1 MKTLQELTLF
11 DRFLF
16 NETMEIPEAHEAV
29 LRIILGDEKL
39 KLLSQ
44 VQTEKEMQTAPW
56 LRSIRLDTFSMDQ
69 DKTIYNTE
77 SQKRRNTD
85 LIKRSRFYQGVI
97 DSSLLAPGTRSFNL
111 LNDTCIIMIT
121 PFDLFGK
128 GRYCYTFHPYCE
140 EEPDLRLEDGAVRI
154 FLNSHGTNR
163 NEVSEELVALL
174 EYMETMDADK
184 IGDDSENLKKLHE
197 YVEQIKASEEI
208 GVKYMQKWEEL
219 EYEREDA
226 REEGLKQGLM
236 EGREEGQITGRKIEE
251 ISVLRRLLK
260 KKNRDEE
267 TVADDLDL
275 SLEYVHR
282 INELLSAYPME
293 SDEEIVKRIVD

>member
-16 NETMEIPEAHEAV
+16 NETMEIP
-29 LRIILGDEKL
+29 
-39 KLLSQ
+39 
-44 VQTEKEMQTAPW
+44 
-56 LRSIRLDTFSMDQ
+56 
-69 DKTIYNTE
+69 
-77 SQKRRNTD
+77 
-85 LIKRSRFYQGVI
+85 
-97 DSSLLAPGTRSFNL
+97 GTRSFNL
-111 LNDTCIIMIT
+111 LNDTCVIMIT

-128 GRYCYTFHPYCE
+128 GKYCYTFHPYCE
-140 EEPDLRLEDGAVRI
+140 EEPDLRLKDGAVRI

-163 NEVSEELVALL
+163 DEVSEELVALL

-226 REEGLKQGLM
+226 REEG
-236 EGREEGQITGRKIEE
+236 RKVEE

-275 SLEYVHR
+275 SLEYVHK

-293 SDEEIVKRIVD
+293 SDEEIVKRIL

>member
-1 MKTLQELTLF
+1 MF

-16 NETMEIPEAHEAV
+16 NKTMEIPEAHEAV

-226 REEGLKQGLM
+226 REEG
-236 EGREEGQITGRKIEE
+236 REEGCEEGRIVGRKVEE
-251 ISVLRRLLK
+251 ISILRRLLK

-275 SLEYVHR
+275 SLEYVHK

-293 SDEEIVKRIVD
+293 SDEEIVKRIL

>member
-226 REEGLKQGLM
+226 REEG
-236 EGREEGQITGRKIEE
+236 RKVEE

-293 SDEEIVKRIVD
+293 SEEEIVKRIVDND

>member
-16 NETMEIPEAHEAV
+16 NETMEIP
-29 LRIILGDEKL
+29 G
-39 KLLSQ
+39 
-44 VQTEKEMQTAPW
+44 M
-56 LRSIRLDTFSMDQ
+56 
-69 DKTIYNTE
+69 
-77 SQKRRNTD
+77 
-85 LIKRSRFYQGVI
+85 
-97 DSSLLAPGTRSFNL
+97 RSFNL

-128 GRYCYTFHPYCE
+128 GKYCYTFHPYCE

-163 NEVSEELVALL
+163 DEVSEELVALL

-226 REEGLKQGLM
+226 REEG
-236 EGREEGQITGRKIEE
+236 RKVEE

-267 TVADDLDL
+267 TVADDLAN
-275 SLEYVHR
+275 SMRYSKKIKVTKTV
-282 INELLSAYPME
+282 NCQNGKAV
-293 SDEEIVKRIVD
+293 EETCQKQQKQLVCRTKQRKKFWRLKNL

>member
-16 NETMEIPEAHEAV
+16 NETMEI
-29 LRIILGDEKL
+29 
-39 KLLSQ
+39 
-44 VQTEKEMQTAPW
+44 
-56 LRSIRLDTFSMDQ
+56 
-69 DKTIYNTE
+69 
-77 SQKRRNTD
+77 
-85 LIKRSRFYQGVI
+85 
-97 DSSLLAPGTRSFNL
+97 PGTRSFNL

-128 GRYCYTFHPYCE
+128 GKYCYTFHPYCE
-140 EEPDLRLEDGAVRI
+140 EEPDLRLDDGAVRI

-163 NEVSEELVALL
+163 DEVSEELVALL

-226 REEGLKQGLM
+226 REEG
-236 EGREEGQITGRKIEE
+236 REEGRKVEE

-293 SDEEIVKRIVD
+293 SDEEIVKRILW

>member
-56 LRSIRLDTFSMDQ
+56 LRSIRLDTFSIDQ

-140 EEPDLRLEDGAVRI
+140 EEPDLRLDDGAVRI
-154 FLNSHGTNR
+154 FQNSHGTNR

-226 REEGLKQGLM
+226 REEG
-236 EGREEGQITGRKIEE
+236 REEGRKVEE
-251 ISVLRRLLK
+251 ISILRRLLK

-293 SDEEIVKRIVD
+293 SDEEIVKRIADNN

>member
-1 MKTLQELTLF
+1 MKILQKLTLF

-16 NETMEIPEAHEAV
+16 NETMEIP
-29 LRIILGDEKL
+29 G
-39 KLLSQ
+39 
-44 VQTEKEMQTAPW
+44 M
-56 LRSIRLDTFSMDQ
+56 
-69 DKTIYNTE
+69 
-77 SQKRRNTD
+77 
-85 LIKRSRFYQGVI
+85 
-97 DSSLLAPGTRSFNL
+97 RSFNL

-128 GRYCYTFHPYCE
+128 GKYCYTFHPYCE

-163 NEVSEELVALL
+163 DEVSEELVALL

-219 EYEREDA
+219 EYERE
-226 REEGLKQGLM
+226 
-236 EGREEGQITGRKIEE
+236 EGRIVGRKVEE
-251 ISVLRRLLK
+251 ISILRRLLK

-293 SDEEIVKRIVD
+293 SDEEIVKRIAD

>member
-56 LRSIRLDTFSMDQ
+56 LRSIRLDTFLMDQ

-140 EEPDLRLEDGAVRI
+140 EEPDLKLEDGAVRI
-154 FLNSHGTNR
+154 FLNSHGMNR

-226 REEGLKQGLM
+226 REEG
-236 EGREEGQITGRKIEE
+236 REEGHEEGRIVGRKAEK
-251 ISVLRRLLK
+251 ISILRRLLK

-293 SDEEIVKRIVD
+293 SDEEIVKRIAD

>member
-1 MKTLQELTLF
+1 M
-11 DRFLF
+11 
-16 NETMEIPEAHEAV
+16 V
-29 LRIILGDEKL
+29 GIILA
-39 KLLSQ
+39 
-44 VQTEKEMQTAPW
+44 T
-56 LRSIRLDTFSMDQ
+56 
-69 DKTIYNTE
+69 
-77 SQKRRNTD
+77 
-85 LIKRSRFYQGVI
+85 
-97 DSSLLAPGTRSFNL
+97 
-111 LNDTCIIMIT
+111 
-121 PFDLFGK
+121 
-128 GRYCYTFHPYCE
+128 
-140 EEPDLRLEDGAVRI
+140 
-154 FLNSHGTNR
+154 HGTNR
-163 NEVSEELVALL
+163 DEVSEELVALL

-226 REEGLKQGLM
+226 REEG
-236 EGREEGQITGRKIEE
+236 REEGRIVGRKVEE
-251 ISVLRRLLK
+251 ISILRRLLK

-293 SDEEIVKRIVD
+293 SDEEIVKRIAD

>member
-16 NETMEIPEAHEAV
+16 NETMEIP
-29 LRIILGDEKL
+29 G
-39 KLLSQ
+39 
-44 VQTEKEMQTAPW
+44 M
-56 LRSIRLDTFSMDQ
+56 
-69 DKTIYNTE
+69 
-77 SQKRRNTD
+77 
-85 LIKRSRFYQGVI
+85 
-97 DSSLLAPGTRSFNL
+97 RSFNL

-128 GRYCYTFHPYCE
+128 GKYCYTFHPYCE

-163 NEVSEELVALL
+163 DEVSEELVALL

-226 REEGLKQGLM
+226 REEG
-236 EGREEGQITGRKIEE
+236 REEGRIVGRKVEE
-251 ISVLRRLLK
+251 ISILRLLLK

-293 SDEEIVKRIVD
+293 SDEEIVKRIAD

>member
-226 REEGLKQGLM
+226 REEG
-236 EGREEGQITGRKIEE
+236 RKVEE

-293 SDEEIVKRIVD
+293 SDEEIVKRIVDND

>member
-1 MKTLQELTLF
+1 MKILQKLTLF

-16 NETMEIPEAHEAV
+16 NETMEIP
-29 LRIILGDEKL
+29 G
-39 KLLSQ
+39 
-44 VQTEKEMQTAPW
+44 M
-56 LRSIRLDTFSMDQ
+56 
-69 DKTIYNTE
+69 
-77 SQKRRNTD
+77 
-85 LIKRSRFYQGVI
+85 
-97 DSSLLAPGTRSFNL
+97 RSFNL

-128 GRYCYTFHPYCE
+128 GKYCYTFHPYCE

-163 NEVSEELVALL
+163 DEVSEELVALL

-219 EYEREDA
+219 EYERE
-226 REEGLKQGLM
+226 
-236 EGREEGQITGRKIEE
+236 EGREEGRIVGRKVEE
-251 ISVLRRLLK
+251 ISILRRLLK

-275 SLEYVHR
+275 SLEYVHK

-293 SDEEIVKRIVD
+293 SDEEIVKRIAD

>member
-1 MKTLQELTLF
+1 MKILQKLTLF

-16 NETMEIPEAHEAV
+16 NETMEIP
-29 LRIILGDEKL
+29 G
-39 KLLSQ
+39 
-44 VQTEKEMQTAPW
+44 M
-56 LRSIRLDTFSMDQ
+56 
-69 DKTIYNTE
+69 
-77 SQKRRNTD
+77 
-85 LIKRSRFYQGVI
+85 
-97 DSSLLAPGTRSFNL
+97 RSFNL

-128 GRYCYTFHPYCE
+128 GKYCYTFHPYCE

-163 NEVSEELVALL
+163 DEVSEELVALL

-226 REEGLKQGLM
+226 REEG
-236 EGREEGQITGRKIEE
+236 REEGRIVGRKVEE
-251 ISVLRRLLK
+251 ISILRLLLK

-293 SDEEIVKRIVD
+293 SDEEIVKRIVDND

>member
-16 NETMEIPEAHEAV
+16 NETMEI
-29 LRIILGDEKL
+29 
-39 KLLSQ
+39 
-44 VQTEKEMQTAPW
+44 
-56 LRSIRLDTFSMDQ
+56 
-69 DKTIYNTE
+69 
-77 SQKRRNTD
+77 
-85 LIKRSRFYQGVI
+85 
-97 DSSLLAPGTRSFNL
+97 PGTRSFNL

-128 GRYCYTFHPYCE
+128 GKYCYTFHPYCE

-163 NEVSEELVALL
+163 DEVSEELVALL

-226 REEGLKQGLM
+226 REEG
-236 EGREEGQITGRKIEE
+236 REEGRIVGRKVEE
-251 ISVLRRLLK
+251 ISILRRLLK

-293 SDEEIVKRIVD
+293 SDEEIVKRIAD

>member
-16 NETMEIPEAHEAV
+16 NETMEI
-29 LRIILGDEKL
+29 
-39 KLLSQ
+39 
-44 VQTEKEMQTAPW
+44 
-56 LRSIRLDTFSMDQ
+56 
-69 DKTIYNTE
+69 
-77 SQKRRNTD
+77 
-85 LIKRSRFYQGVI
+85 
-97 DSSLLAPGTRSFNL
+97 PGTRSFNL

-226 REEGLKQGLM
+226 REEG
-236 EGREEGQITGRKIEE
+236 RKVEE

-293 SDEEIVKRIVD
+293 SDEEIVKRIAD

>member
-163 NEVSEELVALL
+163 DEVSEELVALL

-226 REEGLKQGLM
+226 REEG
-236 EGREEGQITGRKIEE
+236 RKVEE

-293 SDEEIVKRIVD
+293 SDEEIVKRIVDND

>member
-16 NETMEIPEAHEAV
+16 NETMEIP
-29 LRIILGDEKL
+29 G
-39 KLLSQ
+39 
-44 VQTEKEMQTAPW
+44 M
-56 LRSIRLDTFSMDQ
+56 
-69 DKTIYNTE
+69 
-77 SQKRRNTD
+77 
-85 LIKRSRFYQGVI
+85 
-97 DSSLLAPGTRSFNL
+97 RSFNL

-128 GRYCYTFHPYCE
+128 GKYCYTFHPYCE

-163 NEVSEELVALL
+163 DEVSEELVALL

-219 EYEREDA
+219 EYERE
-226 REEGLKQGLM
+226 
-236 EGREEGQITGRKIEE
+236 EGREEGRIVGRKVEE
-251 ISVLRRLLK
+251 ISILRRLLK

-293 SDEEIVKRIVD
+293 SDEEIVKRIAD

>member
-226 REEGLKQGLM
+226 REEGR
-236 EGREEGQITGRKIEE
+236 EDGREEGQIVGRKVEE
-251 ISVLRRLLK
+251 ISILRRLLK

-275 SLEYVHR
+275 TLEYVHR
-282 INELLSAYPME
+282 MNELLSAYPME
-293 SDEEIVKRIVD
+293 SDEEIVKRIAD

>member
-16 NETMEIPEAHEAV
+16 NETMEI
-29 LRIILGDEKL
+29 
-39 KLLSQ
+39 
-44 VQTEKEMQTAPW
+44 
-56 LRSIRLDTFSMDQ
+56 
-69 DKTIYNTE
+69 
-77 SQKRRNTD
+77 
-85 LIKRSRFYQGVI
+85 
-97 DSSLLAPGTRSFNL
+97 PGTRSFNL

-128 GRYCYTFHPYCE
+128 GKYCYTFHPYCE

-163 NEVSEELVALL
+163 DEVSEELVALL

-226 REEGLKQGLM
+226 REEG
-236 EGREEGQITGRKIEE
+236 RIVGRKVEE
-251 ISVLRRLLK
+251 ISILRRLLK
-260 KKNRDEE
+260 KKNRNEE

-293 SDEEIVKRIVD
+293 SDEEIVKRIAD

>member
-16 NETMEIPEAHEAV
+16 NETMEIP
-29 LRIILGDEKL
+29 G
-39 KLLSQ
+39 
-44 VQTEKEMQTAPW
+44 M
-56 LRSIRLDTFSMDQ
+56 
-69 DKTIYNTE
+69 
-77 SQKRRNTD
+77 
-85 LIKRSRFYQGVI
+85 
-97 DSSLLAPGTRSFNL
+97 RSFNL

-128 GRYCYTFHPYCE
+128 GKYCYTFHPYCE

-163 NEVSEELVALL
+163 DEVSEELVALL

-226 REEGLKQGLM
+226 REEG
-236 EGREEGQITGRKIEE
+236 REEGRIVGRKVEE
-251 ISVLRRLLK
+251 ISILRRLLK

-275 SLEYVHR
+275 TLEYVHR
-282 INELLSAYPME
+282 MNELLSAYPME
-293 SDEEIVKRIVD
+293 SDEEIVKRIAD

>member
-140 EEPDLRLEDGAVRI
+140 EEPDLKLDDGAVRI

-226 REEGLKQGLM
+226 REEGREEGLKQ
-236 EGREEGQITGRKIEE
+236 GQITGRKVEE

-293 SDEEIVKRIVD
+293 SDEEIVKRILW

>member
-1 MKTLQELTLF
+1 
-11 DRFLF
+11 
-16 NETMEIPEAHEAV
+16 
-29 LRIILGDEKL
+29 
-39 KLLSQ
+39 
-44 VQTEKEMQTAPW
+44 
-56 LRSIRLDTFSMDQ
+56 
-69 DKTIYNTE
+69 
-77 SQKRRNTD
+77 
-85 LIKRSRFYQGVI
+85 
-97 DSSLLAPGTRSFNL
+97 
-111 LNDTCIIMIT
+111 MIT

-140 EEPDLRLEDGAVRI
+140 EEPDLRLDDGAVRI

-184 IGDDSENLKKLHE
+184 IGDDSENLKKLHD

-226 REEGLKQGLM
+226 REEG
-236 EGREEGQITGRKIEE
+236 RKVEE

-260 KKNRDEE
+260 KKNRDED

-275 SLEYVHR
+275 SLEYVHK

-293 SDEEIVKRIVD
+293 SDEEIVKRIL

>member
-226 REEGLKQGLM
+226 REEGRE
-236 EGREEGQITGRKIEE
+236 EGRKEGQITGRKIEE

-260 KKNRDEE
+260 KKNRGEE

-275 SLEYVHR
+275 SLEYVHK

>member
-1 MKTLQELTLF
+1 MKILQKLTLF

-16 NETMEIPEAHEAV
+16 NETMEIP
-29 LRIILGDEKL
+29 G
-39 KLLSQ
+39 
-44 VQTEKEMQTAPW
+44 M
-56 LRSIRLDTFSMDQ
+56 
-69 DKTIYNTE
+69 
-77 SQKRRNTD
+77 
-85 LIKRSRFYQGVI
+85 
-97 DSSLLAPGTRSFNL
+97 RSFNL

-128 GRYCYTFHPYCE
+128 GKYCYTFHPYCE

-163 NEVSEELVALL
+163 DEVSEELVALL

-226 REEGLKQGLM
+226 REEG
-236 EGREEGQITGRKIEE
+236 REEGRIVGRKVEE
-251 ISVLRRLLK
+251 ISILRRLLK

-293 SDEEIVKRIVD
+293 SDEEIVKRIAD

>member
-16 NETMEIPEAHEAV
+16 NETMEIP
-29 LRIILGDEKL
+29 G
-39 KLLSQ
+39 
-44 VQTEKEMQTAPW
+44 M
-56 LRSIRLDTFSMDQ
+56 
-69 DKTIYNTE
+69 
-77 SQKRRNTD
+77 
-85 LIKRSRFYQGVI
+85 
-97 DSSLLAPGTRSFNL
+97 RSFNL

-128 GRYCYTFHPYCE
+128 GKYCYTFHPYCE
-140 EEPDLRLEDGAVRI
+140 EEPDLRLKDGAVRI

-163 NEVSEELVALL
+163 DEVSEELVALL

-226 REEGLKQGLM
+226 REEG
-236 EGREEGQITGRKIEE
+236 RIVGRKVEE
-251 ISVLRRLLK
+251 ISILRRLLK

-293 SDEEIVKRIVD
+293 SDEEIVKRIAD

>member
-16 NETMEIPEAHEAV
+16 NETMEIP
-29 LRIILGDEKL
+29 G
-39 KLLSQ
+39 
-44 VQTEKEMQTAPW
+44 M
-56 LRSIRLDTFSMDQ
+56 
-69 DKTIYNTE
+69 
-77 SQKRRNTD
+77 
-85 LIKRSRFYQGVI
+85 
-97 DSSLLAPGTRSFNL
+97 RSFNL

-128 GRYCYTFHPYCE
+128 GKYCYTFHPYCE

-226 REEGLKQGLM
+226 REEG
-236 EGREEGQITGRKIEE
+236 RIVGRKVEE
-251 ISVLRRLLK
+251 ISILRRLLK

-293 SDEEIVKRIVD
+293 SDEEIVKRIAD